1 MRRAAL
7 RAALILDNGA
17 GPTQADGS
25 EGAAECVRPPRRRP
39 VTKEASMVT
48 GRWITRWSVLGALLV
63 TLLAVPGLQAQK
75 AAKVDLNT
83 ATQEELEKLPGVGEA
98 TAKKIIAGRPFKAI
112 GDLEKAGVPK
122 ATITKLT
129 PLVTVGAAGA
139 GGAAASGGTA
149 TAAKSADTATKT
161 GPAATAKKL
170 DLNTA
175 TAEELDALPGVGEAT
190 AKKIIAGRPY
200 KAVGDLEKAGVPK
213 ATIEKITPLV
223 TVGAAGAAAGGGAT
237 GTGTATKP
245 PAGAKATETQKTT
258 STAKATTDTTTQ
270 EVRTPPQK
278 GMVWVNTDS
287 KIFHKEGDRWYG
299 KTKEG
304 KWMTEQDA
312 LAAGFREAK
321 K

>member
-83 ATQEELEKLPGVGEA
+83 ATQEELEK
-98 TAKKIIAGRPFKAI
+98 
-112 GDLEKAGVPK
+112 
-122 ATITKLT
+122 
-129 PLVTVGAAGA
+129 
-139 GGAAASGGTA
+139 
-149 TAAKSADTATKT
+149 
-161 GPAATAKKL
+161 
-170 DLNTA
+170 
-175 TAEELDALPGVGEAT
+175 LPGVGEAT